1 MTDLQLL
8 RQLIHDSGLKYSF
21 IATRLGMTPQNFH
34 KYLNGR
40 TEFRAS
46 QIRMLCDILHIEDPA
61 LAEAVFY
68 ARRTEVRTEA

>member
-8 RQLIHDSGLKYSF
+8 RQLIHDSGLKNSY
-21 IATRLGMTPQNFH
+21 IASRLGMTLQNFH

-46 QIRMLCDILHIEDPA
+46 QIRVLCDILHIEDPA
-61 LAEAVFY
+61 LAEKVFY
-68 ARRTEVRTEA
+68 ARQTVA